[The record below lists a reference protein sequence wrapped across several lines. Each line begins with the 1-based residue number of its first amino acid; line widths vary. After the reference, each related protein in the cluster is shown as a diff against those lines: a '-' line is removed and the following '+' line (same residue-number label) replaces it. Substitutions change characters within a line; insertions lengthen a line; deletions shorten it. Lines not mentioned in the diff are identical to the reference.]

1 MSYKPVYI
9 CSRRKTVDEFNQS
22 AIEEYSKGNPTTTY
36 QAKYD
41 GPLTTE
47 LPCSKTLTFGV
58 GVRVM
63 TICNE
68 KNYKNGMLGTVKSLS
83 DDKVVVK
90 FDNGKTVTIKRKTFE
105 LEKVLALFHD
115 LCKHGKW
122 HKIQNGNRAGKS
134 QDGLPPI
141 IAY

>member
-47 LPCSKTLTFGV
+47 LHPNTNSSLIYRDTKNFLNSTAFRSTILSYIQFNEFNNSIIQTV
-58 GVRVM
+58 G
-63 TICNE
+63 
-68 KNYKNGMLGTVKSLS
+68 KNGMFFSKFCKSG
-83 DDKVVVK
+83 D
-90 FDNGKTVTIKRKTFE
+90 
-105 LEKVLALFHD
+105 
-115 LCKHGKW
+115 
-122 HKIQNGNRAGKS
+122 
-134 QDGLPPI
+134 
-141 IAY
+141 